1 MNHILFIPEKLVL
14 RDSAQS
20 FPQAVC
26 APKVFFKRMTNAMP
40 NYGFLLSTI
49 LFVLV
54 ACNKM
59 PLMHQVTRCI
69 MSITHRPFSAEM
81 KKATD

>member
-26 APKVFFKRMTNAMP
+26 APKVFFKRMT
-40 NYGFLLSTI
+40 
-49 LFVLV
+49 
-54 ACNKM
+54 
-59 PLMHQVTRCI
+59 
-69 MSITHRPFSAEM
+69 HRPFSAEM